1 MSHTQ
6 ISLRE
11 FIDFSQTVEDNWT
24 HSIADKHLLEDHWH
38 PNKLDLQS
46 DSIVISSQGLIST
59 AFILQVWLFESHSHL
74 SFKVLFDFSQTVEDN
89 WSHSVADKHLLEDH
103 WHPNKLDLQSDS
115 IVISSQGLISTAFI
129 LQVWLFESHS
139 HLSFKVLF
147 DFSQTVE
154 DNWSHSVADKHLLED
169 HWHPIKLCLHSF
181 SNSNIWQSEII
192 IFSKF
197 IFIISFPFFKVIW
210 IISSIPET

>member
-11 FIDFSQTVEDNWT
+11 FIDFSQTVEDNWS
-24 HSIADKHLLEDHWH
+24 HSVAEKHLLEDHWH

-46 DSIVISSQGLIST
+46 DSIVNSSQGLIST

-74 SFKVLFDFSQTVEDN
+74 SFKALVEFSQTIEDN

-115 IVISSQGLISTAFI
+115 IVISLQDLISTFFI
-129 LQVWLFESHS
+129 WHFLLFESHS
-139 HLSFKVLF
+139 HLSFKVLVE
-147 DFSQTVE
+147 FSL
-154 DNWSHSVADKHLLED
+154 KIID
-169 HWHPIKLCLHSF
+169 HIQLQI
-181 SNSNIWQSEII
+181 NIY
-192 IFSKF
+192 
-197 IFIISFPFFKVIW
+197 
-210 IISSIPET
+210 